1 MSNKSHYIVEVE
13 HLWKVFPPS
22 PKRFCFNAELID
34 QHLADGC
41 VAAVRDVSFQIKA
54 GEVFII
60 MGLSGSGKSTLIRCL
75 SRLIEPTAGRVRI
88 NRQDVTAM
96 DSKQLTEF
104 RRTEAAMVFQHYGLL
119 PHRNV
124 LDNVSF
130 GLKLRGMARPERDQ
144 RAREAIEKVGLS
156 GWETYCPEQLSG
168 GMQQR
173 IGIARALVQDT
184 NILLMDEPFSGLD
197 PLIRRE
203 MQDEL
208 LRLQNE
214 LHKTIIFV
222 THDVSEAIRLGDRMA
237 VMKNGVFVQT
247 GTPREIIANPVD
259 DYVQRFVQDQQKQSH
274 IIEER
279 HKPSNV
285 LSLEARSHEKTGHKK
300 VQSGR

>member
-1 MSNKSHYIVEVE
+1 MSGNSPYIVEVE
-13 HLWKVFPPS
+13 HLWKVFPS
-22 PKRFCFNAELID
+22 DAKNYRFNAELIN
-34 QHLADGC
+34 QHIADGC
-41 VAAVRDVSFQIKA
+41 VAAVRDVSFRIEA

-75 SRLIEPTAGRVRI
+75 SRLIEPTAGQVRI
-88 NRQDVTAM
+88 NNKDVTAM

-104 RRTEAAMVFQHYGLL
+104 RRAEAAMVFQHYGLL

-130 GLKLRGMARPERDQ
+130 GLKLRGIERKDREK
-144 RAREAIEKVGLS
+144 RAREVIKKVGLG
-156 GWETYCPEQLSG
+156 GWETYYPEQLSG

-184 NILLMDEPFSGLD
+184 KILLMDEPFSGLD

-208 LRLQNE
+208 LRLQDE
-214 LHKTIIFV
+214 LHKTIVFV

-247 GTPREIIANPVD
+247 GTPREIIMNPVD
-259 DYVQRFVQDQQKQSH
+259 DYVQRFVQDEQKISLVMEDRNRQG
-274 IIEER
+274 
-279 HKPSNV
+279 KV
-285 LSLEARSHEKTGHKK
+285 LSLETRSSEKTVPKK
-300 VQSGR
+300 VQLRR